1 MAHPTAA
8 TQSLP
13 AQSLTGASPVKLHV
27 NFKRKSMKLHRQ
39 SEFDIYATPV
49 VSTNGPSVHYNSLAT
64 VQDADSKFTYT
75 LLDGSAYLTTTDAF
89 DVETVRCLQP
99 NTLPFDEILPALNSA
114 TPIPSA
120 SIGGKS
126 IECASGNLFKTTFS
140 GDHYAICALGEAGFM
155 VYSSDLDIAVEYL
168 DSTVSISKPV
178 LTDTSAACEIDQKLT
193 SLTPTALALVTGSKI
208 TSSHSR
214 MLIEEAHMTME
225 ATSCET
231 CMSTPRPCIFLHGLG
246 NPNEEAE
253 LQDTPELTNRKLGDI
268 HGHAPCCSDMQW

>member
-1 MAHPTAA
+1 MVMRVVVISAIALLGMAHPTAA

-27 NFKRKSMKLHRQ
+27 NFKRKSMKLHGQ

-64 VQDADSKFTYT
+64 FQDADFKFTYT

-89 DVETVRCLQP
+89 DVETVRCLPP

-120 SIGGKS
+120 STGGKS

-155 VYSSDLDIAVEYL
+155 VYSSDLDISVEYL
-168 DSTVSISKPV
+168 DSPVSISKPV
-178 LTDTSAACEIDQKLT
+178 LTDTSAACEIGQKLT
-193 SLTPTALALVTGSKI
+193 SLTPTALALATGSKI
-208 TSSHSR
+208 PSSHSR

-253 LQDTPELTNRKLGDI
+253 LQDTPELTNR
-268 HGHAPCCSDMQW
+268 